1 MTVEEKMKR
10 VSVLHLQCKRHQIF
24 REKREEAAKAAEA
37 GRLCIEIGDSFA
49 ETDADAHEMHYMA
62 AATFLAR
69 AKRLCR
75 DVLRGRQ

>member
-10 VSVLHLQCKRHQIF
+10 VAVLRMQCKRHQLF

-37 GRLCIEIGDSFA
+37 GRLCIELGDSFA
-49 ETDADAHEMHYMA
+49 EIDTERHESYYTEA
-62 AATFLAR
+62 ARFLAR